1 MPSDPYSIEAV
12 RQALEAVRLKG
23 GAIRSA
29 DAKFLVALVARFA
42 IYPECV
48 DGDTSEKDE
57 AFRGILQAVGRMR
70 RLQSSYFASRD
81 NGTLT
86 NAKLAEREVDAM
98 IADLNT
104 KQGKL
109 F

>member
-1 MPSDPYSIEAV
+1 MPSETTIESV
-12 RQALEAVRLKG
+12 RLVLEAVRLKG
-23 GAIRSA
+23 GALRSA

-48 DGDTSEKDE
+48 DGDTSEKE
-57 AFRGILQAVGRMR
+57 TAFIRIIQVAARMR
-70 RLQSSYFASRD
+70 QLQSRYFATRD
-81 NGTLT
+81 RVV
-86 NAKLAEREVDAM
+86 LAEAKGVEQELDRL
-98 IADLNT
+98 IADLAT